1 MILYAYE
8 WNHLSENLLQKCI
21 IYICIAKYL
30 IARLIKFIRLYKIL
44 WSELPEVVTVNSRL
58 VKELVIPRLS
68 SSKKGDNGIVLVV
81 GGNKFYHGAPVLS
94 SMAAL
99 RSGTDIVYTAVPRSI
114 IVAVRSF
121 SPNIIAL
128 PMSDDKLTI
137 GSANRLVA
145 MIPKK
150 PNTAAIGM
158 GMSLA
163 RPEALHSLINAL
175 KSSGTRLL
183 LDSSSLLPA
192 VLKEISGTDTIITP
206 HAGEYKRIFG
216 ENAGIDEKERISN
229 VYKRAKEYSITIL
242 LKGHTDIISDG
253 DRVAINKIHNCA
265 MTVGGTGD
273 ILSGLTAGILTKM
286 KSYEASILGVY
297 FNGVAGNLAY
307 DKVGLHMIATDL
319 LECLPNAMKS
329 FDSVQE

>member
-1 MILYAYE
+1 
-8 WNHLSENLLQKCI
+8 LL
-21 IYICIAKYL
+21 
-30 IARLIKFIRLYKIL
+30 
-44 WSELPEVVTVNSRL
+44 EVATVTNKL
-58 VKELVIPRLS
+58 VKELTVPRLL
-68 SSKKGDNGIVLVV
+68 SSKKGDNGIVLIV
-81 GGNKFYHGAPVLS
+81 GGNKFYHGAPTLS

-99 RSGTDIVYTAVPRSI
+99 RSGTDIVYTAVPKSN

-121 SPNIIAL
+121 SPNIIAF
-128 PMSDDKLTI
+128 PISDDKLTM
-137 GSANRLVA
+137 GSANRLLA

-150 PNTAAIGM
+150 PHTAAIGM
-158 GMSLA
+158 GMTIA
-163 RPEALHSLINAL
+163 RPEALQSMIRNL
-175 KSSGTRLL
+175 KGDGIRLL
-183 LDSSSLLPA
+183 LDASALFPA
-192 VLKEISGTDTIITP
+192 VLKEICVSDTIITP

-253 DRVAINKIHNCA
+253 ERVAINKIHNCA

>member
-1 MILYAYE
+1 
-8 WNHLSENLLQKCI
+8 
-21 IYICIAKYL
+21 
-30 IARLIKFIRLYKIL
+30 
-44 WSELPEVVTVNSRL
+44 LPEAVTVTSKL
-58 VKELVIPRLS
+58 VKELIVPRLV

-81 GGNKFYHGAPVLS
+81 GGNKFYHGAAILS

-99 RSGTDIVYTAVPRSI
+99 RSGTDIVYTAVPRSN

-121 SPNIIAL
+121 SPNIIAF
-128 PMSDDKLTI
+128 PMSDDKLTM
-137 GSANRLVA
+137 GSANRLLA

-150 PNTAAIGM
+150 PHAAAIGM
-158 GMSLA
+158 GMTIA
-163 RPEALHSLINAL
+163 RPEALHSMIKDL
-175 KSSGTRLL
+175 KTNGTRLL
-183 LDSSSLLPA
+183 LDASSIFPT
-192 VLKEISGTDTIITP
+192 VLKEICGTDTIITP

-216 ENAGIDEKERISN
+216 EDAGIDEKEKIFN
-229 VYKRAKEYSITIL
+229 VYKHAKEYNITIL
-242 LKGHTDIISDG
+242 LKGKTDIISDG
-253 DRVAINKIHNCA
+253 DRIAINKIHNCA

-307 DKVGLHMIATDL
+307 DKVGLHMVATDL
-319 LECLPNAMKS
+319 LDRLPNAMKP

>member
-1 MILYAYE
+1 
-8 WNHLSENLLQKCI
+8 LL
-21 IYICIAKYL
+21 
-30 IARLIKFIRLYKIL
+30 
-44 WSELPEVVTVNSRL
+44 EVATVTNKL
-58 VKELVIPRLS
+58 VKELTVPRLL
-68 SSKKGDNGIVLVV
+68 SSKKGDNGIVLIV
-81 GGNKFYHGAPVLS
+81 GGNKFYHGAPTLS

-99 RSGTDIVYTAVPRSI
+99 RSGTDIVYTAVPKSN

-121 SPNIIAL
+121 SPNIIAF
-128 PMSDDKLTI
+128 PISDDKLTM
-137 GSANRLVA
+137 GSANRLLA

-150 PNTAAIGM
+150 PHTAAIGM
-158 GMSLA
+158 GLTIA
-163 RPEALHSLINAL
+163 RPEALQSMIRNL
-175 KSSGTRLL
+175 KGDGIRLL
-183 LDSSSLLPA
+183 LDASALFPA
-192 VLKEISGTDTIITP
+192 ILKEICVSDTIITP

-216 ENAGIDEKERISN
+216 ENAGIDEKERITN

-253 DRVAINKIHNCA
+253 ERVAINKIHNCA

>member
-1 MILYAYE
+1 
-8 WNHLSENLLQKCI
+8 
-21 IYICIAKYL
+21 
-30 IARLIKFIRLYKIL
+30 
-44 WSELPEVVTVNSRL
+44 LPEVVTINSGL
-58 VKELVIPRLS
+58 VKELIIPRLS

-128 PMSDDKLTI
+128 PMADDKLTI

-183 LDSSSLLPA
+183 LDSSTLLPA
-192 VLKEISGTDTIITP
+192 VLKDISGTDTIITP

-216 ENAGIDEKERISN
+216 ENAGADEKERISN
-229 VYKRAKEYSITIL
+229 VYKFAKEYHITIL
-242 LKGHTDIISDG
+242 LKGQTDIISDG

-265 MTVGGTGD
+265 MSVGGTGD

-297 FNGVAGNLAY
+297 FNGLAGNLAY
-307 DKVGLHMIATDL
+307 DQVGLHMVATDL
-319 LECLPNAMKS
+319 LEHIPKAMKP

>member
-1 MILYAYE
+1 M
-8 WNHLSENLLQKCI
+8 
-21 IYICIAKYL
+21 
-30 IARLIKFIRLYKIL
+30 
-44 WSELPEVVTVNSRL
+44 PEAVIVTSKL
-58 VKELVIPRLS
+58 VKELIVPRLL

-81 GGNKFYHGAPVLS
+81 GGNKFYHGAPTLS

-99 RSGTDIVYTAVPRSI
+99 RSGTDIVYTAVPKSN

-121 SPNIIAL
+121 SPNIIAF
-128 PMSDDKLTI
+128 PISDDKLTM
-137 GSANRLVA
+137 GSANRLLA

-150 PNTAAIGM
+150 PHTAAIGM
-158 GMSLA
+158 GMTIA
-163 RPEALHSLINAL
+163 RPEALQSMIRNL
-175 KSSGTRLL
+175 KSDGIKLL
-183 LDSSSLLPA
+183 LDASALFPA
-192 VLKEISGTDTIITP
+192 VLKEICGSDTIITP

-297 FNGVAGNLAY
+297 FNGVSGNLAY